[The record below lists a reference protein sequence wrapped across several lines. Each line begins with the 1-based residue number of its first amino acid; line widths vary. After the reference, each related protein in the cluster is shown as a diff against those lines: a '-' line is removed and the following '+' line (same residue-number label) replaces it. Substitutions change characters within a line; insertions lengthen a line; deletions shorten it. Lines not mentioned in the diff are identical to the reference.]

1 MYDKANYILHYLSN
15 LFYWLIKILLCS
27 LGIRQKIFSVHKVR
41 WLVKLLLK
49 LTKVCLIKML
59 NRLEEI
65 KPPCICVRLVFSDAS
80 IFKWDSIQN
89 GSKKFM
95 NSFLQFALLVV
106 YNIQLQASSRQRYT
120 YRVLQTNQME
130 LILLC
135 VWAEPA
141 VLGSTKIALKFK
153 YEILIG

>member
-1 MYDKANYILHYLSN
+1 M
-15 LFYWLIKILLCS
+15 IKILLCS
-27 LGIRQKIFSVHKVR
+27 LGIRKKIFYVHKVR

-95 NSFLQFALLVV
+95 NSFLQFASKHRSKNSTILVAYKVKTFWEAHKNLHNLPHALDIYFVNVQTKRKIFSNFVCFSESPNFTKPRTTRILVV
-106 YNIQLQASSRQRYT
+106 LD
-120 YRVLQTNQME
+120 
-130 LILLC
+130 
-135 VWAEPA
+135 
-141 VLGSTKIALKFK
+141 
-153 YEILIG
+153 